1 MKILEE
7 NKDSIIRAFRFEFDS
22 IQEPTRLIE
31 IYKTTKTLGYSDE
44 AFEMRSDLVI
54 EGIINPY

>member
-31 IYKTTKTLGYSDE
+31 IYNTTKTLGYNED
-44 AFEMRSDLVI
+44 AAEMYSDLI
-54 EGIINPY
+54 AEGIIND